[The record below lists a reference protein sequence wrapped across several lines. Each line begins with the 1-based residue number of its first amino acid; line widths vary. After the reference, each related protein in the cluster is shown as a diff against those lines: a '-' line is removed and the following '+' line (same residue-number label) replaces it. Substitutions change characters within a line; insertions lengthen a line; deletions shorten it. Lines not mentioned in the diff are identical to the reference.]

1 MALQNKKLVK
11 NINELADI
19 CASFRAQKK
28 TIIMTNGCFDII
40 HSGHTYLLGE
50 AKKLGDILIVALN
63 TDNSIN
69 KIKTSDRPIMSELDR
84 AYVLSC
90 LESVDYV
97 LLFHEE
103 TPEKIICEIL
113 PDILVKGD
121 DYKGKKIA
129 GEECLVKNGKKVTL
143 LSIIEG
149 KSTTSIINKILKS

>member
-63 TDNSIN
+63 ADNS
-69 KIKTSDRPIMSELDR
+69 
-84 AYVLSC
+84 V
-90 LESVDYV
+90 
-97 LLFHEE
+97 
-103 TPEKIICEIL
+103 
-113 PDILVKGD
+113 
-121 DYKGKKIA
+121 
-129 GEECLVKNGKKVTL
+129 
-143 LSIIEG
+143 
-149 KSTTSIINKILKS
+149 NKILSLSMTAMPQGWLRLSAIISYSYSCCSA